1 VDDFDAAYGST
12 PDYFGAEPEASLVRF
27 ADLLDLSQPVLDV
40 GCGQG
45 RNTVFLARR
54 GFSVDALDPSRIAVE
69 QIGSLAEKNGLPV
82 RTIHATFQGL
92 GSHDRRY
99 GGILLFGLIPLLS
112 RSEIAEL
119 TSCVMSRLE
128 SGAFLFI
135 TAFGTW
141 DPDFPHRA
149 ATWGEEDKNSF
160 RSPDGG
166 LRTYLEP
173 GELTA
178 LFPDLSPVYSRE
190 GMTPEHRHGDG
201 PSERH
206 GLAEAVLEA
215 PKERQIHSLG
225 REPQE

>member
-1 VDDFDAAYGST
+1 MDNFDAFYGST
-12 PDYFGAEPEASLVRF
+12 PDYFGADPEASLVRF
-27 ADLLDLSQPVLDV
+27 AGLLDPSQPVLDV

-54 GFSVDALDPSRIAVE
+54 GFSVDALDPSRVAVE
-69 QIGSLAEKNGLPV
+69 QISRLAENNGLAVRTVHGTFQYLKNG
-82 RTIHATFQGL
+82 
-92 GSHDRRY
+92 DYRY

-112 RSEIAEL
+112 RTEIAEL
-119 TSCVMSRLE
+119 ASFVMSGLDT
-128 SGAFLFI
+128 GGILFA

-141 DPDFPHRA
+141 DPDFQHRA
-149 ATWGEEDKNSF
+149 GTWFKEDENSL
-160 RSPDGG
+160 RSPDGR

-178 LFPDLSPVYSRE
+178 LFQDLSPVYSWE

-206 GLAEAVLEA
+206 GLAEAVLRR
-215 PKERQIHSLG
+215 P
-225 REPQE
+225 

>member
-1 VDDFDAAYGST
+1 MDNFDAFYGST
-12 PDYFGAEPEASLVRF
+12 PDYFGAEPNTTLVRF
-27 ADLLDLSQPVLDV
+27 AHLLDVSRRVLDV

-54 GFSVDALDPSRIAVE
+54 EFSVDALDPSRVAVE
-69 QIGSLAEKNGLPV
+69 QISRLAENNGLAV
-82 RTIHATFQGL
+82 RTVHGTFQDLINGD
-92 GSHDRRY
+92 HRY

-112 RSEIAEL
+112 RTEIAEL
-119 TSCVMSRLE
+119 ASFVMSRLDTC
-128 SGAFLFI
+128 GILFA

-141 DPDFPHRA
+141 DPDFQHRA
-149 ATWGEEDKNSF
+149 GAWCKEDENSL
-160 RSPDGG
+160 RSPDGR

-178 LFPDLSPVYSRE
+178 LFPDLSPVYSWE

-206 GLAEAVLEA
+206 GLAEAVLRR
-215 PKERQIHSLG
+215 P
-225 REPQE
+225 

>member
-1 VDDFDAAYGST
+1 VDDFDVFYGST

-45 RNTVFLARR
+45 RNTLFLARR
-54 GFSVDALDPSRIAVE
+54 GFSVDALDPSRVAVE
-69 QIGSLAEKNGLPV
+69 QVGSLAEKNGLSV
-82 RTIHATFQGL
+82 RTIHGTFQDLKNGD
-92 GSHDRRY
+92 HRY

-112 RSEIAEL
+112 RSEIADL
-119 TSCVMSRLE
+119 ALFVMSHLE
-128 SGAFLFI
+128 TRGILFA

-141 DPDFPHRA
+141 DPDCPHRA
-149 ATWGEEDKNSF
+149 GTWRKEDENSF
-160 RSPDGG
+160 RSPDGR

-178 LFPDLSPVYSRE
+178 LFQDLSPVHSWE

-206 GLAEAVLEA
+206 GLAEAVLQ
-215 PKERQIHSLG
+215 R
-225 REPQE
+225 R

>member
-1 VDDFDAAYGST
+1 VDNFDAAYRST
-12 PDYFGAEPEASLVRF
+12 PDYFGAEPEVLLVRF

-54 GFSVDALDPSRIAVE
+54 GFSVDALDPSPVAVE
-69 QIGSLAEKNGLPV
+69 QVGSLADEKGLSV
-82 RTIHATFQGL
+82 RAIHGTFQDL
-92 GSHDRRY
+92 GNGDRRY
-99 GGILLFGLIPLLS
+99 GGILLFGLIPLLT
-112 RSEIAEL
+112 RAEIADL
-119 TSCVMSRLE
+119 ASYVMRGLE
-128 SGAFLFI
+128 TGGTLFV

-149 ATWGEEDKNSF
+149 GTWRQEGGNSF
-160 RSPDGG
+160 RSPDGR

-178 LFPDLSPVYSRE
+178 LFPDLSPVYSWE

-201 PSERH
+201 PNERH
-206 GLAEAVLEA
+206 GLAEAVLRH
-215 PKERQIHSLG
+215 P
-225 REPQE
+225 

>member
-1 VDDFDAAYGST
+1 MDNFDAAYRST

-54 GFSVDALDPSRIAVE
+54 GFSVDALDPSPVAVE
-69 QIGSLAEKNGLPV
+69 QVGSLAEEKGLSV
-82 RTIHATFQGL
+82 RTIRGTFKDL
-92 GSHDRRY
+92 KNDDRRY

-119 TSCVMSRLE
+119 VPFVMSRLG
-128 SGAFLFI
+128 SGGFLFV

-149 ATWGEEDKNSF
+149 GTWSKEDENPF
-160 RSPDGG
+160 RSPDGR

-178 LFPDLSPVYSRE
+178 LFPDLSPVYSSE

-201 PSERH
+201 PTERH
-206 GLAEAVLEA
+206 GVAEAVLRH
-215 PKERQIHSLG
+215 P
-225 REPQE
+225 

>member
-1 VDDFDAAYGST
+1 MDDFDVFYGST

-45 RNTVFLARR
+45 RNTLFLARR
-54 GFSVDALDPSRIAVE
+54 GFSVDALDPSRVAVE
-69 QIGSLAEKNGLPV
+69 QVGSLAEKNGLSV
-82 RTIHATFQGL
+82 RTIHGTFQDLKNGD
-92 GSHDRRY
+92 HRY

-112 RSEIAEL
+112 RSEIADL
-119 TSCVMSRLE
+119 ALCVMSRLE
-128 SGAFLFI
+128 TGGMLFA

-149 ATWGEEDKNSF
+149 GTWRKEDENSF
-160 RSPDGG
+160 RTADGR

-178 LFPDLSPVYSRE
+178 LFPDLSPVHSWE

-201 PSERH
+201 PTERH
-206 GLAEAVLEA
+206 GLAEAVLRR
-215 PKERQIHSLG
+215 P
-225 REPQE
+225 